1 MNSSLEEVELKYTDY
16 PDIIS
21 KYKLMKKLINELG
34 YIE

>member
-1 MNSSLEEVELKYTDY
+1 MNSSLEEVEQKYTDY